1 MTKEGWISVL
11 RLAEMWNFK
20 DIRALAIAKLTNES
34 LEPVEQI
41 LLARTYMVPQWLR
54 AGYDALATRS
64 DVLSSEEAKRIGYE
78 TAVLMFQA
86 RERIRKTAWVNYNG
100 GYQPPLHPSST
111 IETIFEEELRAV
123 EQGYNA

>member
-20 DIRALAIAKLTNES
+20 DIRALAILKLTNEPM
-34 LEPVEQI
+34 EPVEQI
-41 LLARTYMVPQWLR
+41 LLAKTYVVPQWLR
-54 AGYDALATRS
+54 AGYYALATRS

-86 RERIRKTAWVNYNG
+86 REQILKVSYG
-100 GYQPPLHPSST
+100 GYQPPLRNASST
-111 IETIFEEELRAV
+111 IEAIFGEELRAV
-123 EQGYNA
+123 ERGYNLNA